1 MVEFKNLDFLM
12 FSVYDINLLVVKF
25 ENMELI
31 DFVIVLLNLVLEID
45 FLSIFE

>member
-1 MVEFKNLDFLM
+1 M

-31 DFVIVLLNLVLEID
+31 DFVIVFLILVLEMD

>member
-1 MVEFKNLDFLM
+1 M

-31 DFVIVLLNLVLEID
+31 DFVIVLLNLVLEMD

>member
-1 MVEFKNLDFLM
+1 M

-25 ENMELI
+25 ENMKLI

>member
-1 MVEFKNLDFLM
+1 M
-12 FSVYDINLLVVKF
+12 FSVYDINLLIVKF

-31 DFVIVLLNLVLEID
+31 DFVIVFLILVLEMD

>member
-31 DFVIVLLNLVLEID
+31 DFVIVFLILVLEMD